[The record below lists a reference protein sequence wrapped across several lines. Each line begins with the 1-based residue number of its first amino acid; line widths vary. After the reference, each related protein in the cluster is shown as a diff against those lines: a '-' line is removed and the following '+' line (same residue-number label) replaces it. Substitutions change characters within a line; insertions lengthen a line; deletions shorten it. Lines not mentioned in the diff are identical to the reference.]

1 MRNEAA
7 ERLRERPAIGSPRD
21 YVETKLLDLISN
33 HGGQTIVAGPEMD
46 ALRQEIADWHD
57 AALAAERRATVEP
70 IEILMEHWR
79 REAEAITGAMLE
91 NPNNVTGLHA
101 ARAAA
106 LNEVVVALY
115 PIILD
120 AEAKR

>member
-1 MRNEAA
+1 MSNKAA
-7 ERLRERPAIGSPRD
+7 ERLNNLDADALAMFEELTDLRLQRRR
-21 YVETKLLDLISN
+21 LLDRV
-33 HGGQTIVAGPEMD
+33 Q
-46 ALRQEIADWHD
+46 RHD

-120 AEAKR
+120 AEVER